1 MPDPT
6 GVLFLVDGDMF
17 ISLPSLTMA
26 VIVSIRVL
34 PSFDTTLPALVPLY
48 HLLGFDRVEVQALER
63 HVCSLFFWQNSA
75 RGLTQSSDSD
85 RNGPGV
91 GFCHE
96 LGCARFW
103 DNGKFRAAVQT
114 VTQP

>member
-63 HVCSLFFWQNSA
+63 HVCSLFFGRTQLEVL
-75 RGLTQSSDSD
+75 RKFQSSDSD

-96 LGCARFW
+96 LGCARF
-103 DNGKFRAAVQT
+103 
-114 VTQP
+114 

>member
-75 RGLTQSSDSD
+75 RGLTQI
-85 RNGPGV
+85 PVV
-91 GFCHE
+91 GFRQE
-96 LGCARFW
+96 
-103 DNGKFRAAVQT
+103 RAGRRILSRTGLRPFLRQREI
-114 VTQP
+114 

>member
-48 HLLGFDRVEVQALER
+48 HLLEGGFDRVDA
-63 HVCSLFFWQNSA
+63 
-75 RGLTQSSDSD
+75 
-85 RNGPGV
+85 
-91 GFCHE
+91 
-96 LGCARFW
+96 
-103 DNGKFRAAVQT
+103 
-114 VTQP
+114 